1 MVPEVQKPSQEPCI
15 AFYPKRRIR
24 NLLREKHFHGVS
36 SGSRHEYL
44 LKLRYGKVSTV
55 RMDTEDDLLEALN
68 RTVAESLDEA
78 DGRSLIVRIA
88 LTGRGPLHTSL
99 LRPDTIPHLAESLN

>member
-44 LKLRYGKVSTV
+44 LKLRYGKVRYPRFCPTV
-55 RMDTEDDLLEALN
+55 SVGFSSAL
-68 RTVAESLDEA
+68 
-78 DGRSLIVRIA
+78 RSRSRGLPA
-88 LTGRGPLHTSL
+88 APGHRGPVGGPRRRVAPGGGRAPGAPTL
-99 LRPDTIPHLAESLN
+99 

>member
-44 LKLRYGKVSTV
+44 LKLRYGKV
-55 RMDTEDDLLEALN
+55 RLL
-68 RTVAESLDEA
+68 D
-78 DGRSLIVRIA
+78 
-88 LTGRGPLHTSL
+88 H
-99 LRPDTIPHLAESLN
+99 

>member
-44 LKLRYGKVSTV
+44 LKLRYGKVSG
-55 RMDTEDDLLEALN
+55 LLHALPN
-68 RTVAESLDEA
+68 VSIPNSLRKA
-78 DGRSLIVRIA
+78 
-88 LTGRGPLHTSL
+88 P
-99 LRPDTIPHLAESLN
+99 

>member
-44 LKLRYGKVSTV
+44 LKLRYGKVRSYRGLFHLSSLYTISTV
-55 RMDTEDDLLEALN
+55 IDIQA
-68 RTVAESLDEA
+68 SEA
-78 DGRSLIVRIA
+78 DLPMLHDAWLWSLC
-88 LTGRGPLHTSL
+88 LHCVDISATL
-99 LRPDTIPHLAESLN
+99 WEHG

>member
-44 LKLRYGKVSTV
+44 LKLRYGKVSSILPCCSSSW
-55 RMDTEDDLLEALN
+55 RMRN
-68 RTVAESLDEA
+68 A
-78 DGRSLIVRIA
+78 DCLPHNAIASGGRLMIGSISDMVHCQHWSSSMSNIWGKR
-88 LTGRGPLHTSL
+88 
-99 LRPDTIPHLAESLN
+99 

>member
-44 LKLRYGKVSTV
+44 LKSRYGKVSTAH
-55 RMDTEDDLLEALN
+55 RHAMCALS
-68 RTVAESLDEA
+68 TLQTPVFD
-78 DGRSLIVRIA
+78 
-88 LTGRGPLHTSL
+88 
-99 LRPDTIPHLAESLN
+99 IPHLVRITTCEHLMHEGIIVGLIVTRM

>member
-44 LKLRYGKVSTV
+44 LKLRYGKVRYENFSPTSDAEV
-55 RMDTEDDLLEALN
+55 RDLLA
-68 RTVAESLDEA
+68 RAAQWQATTVPA
-78 DGRSLIVRIA
+78 V
-88 LTGRGPLHTSL
+88 
-99 LRPDTIPHLAESLN
+99 

>member
-44 LKLRYGKVSTV
+44 LKLRYGKVSHV
-55 RMDTEDDLLEALN
+55 DLDVEVYPPHHTPPI
-68 RTVAESLDEA
+68 RRR
-78 DGRSLIVRIA
+78 RSAAV
-88 LTGRGPLHTSL
+88 H
-99 LRPDTIPHLAESLN
+99 HW

>member
-44 LKLRYGKVSTV
+44 LKSRYGKVT
-55 RMDTEDDLLEALN
+55 
-68 RTVAESLDEA
+68 
-78 DGRSLIVRIA
+78 
-88 LTGRGPLHTSL
+88 H
-99 LRPDTIPHLAESLN
+99 